1 MANRALCAAR
11 GGPNRGRARA
21 AIAPGVCHAAA
32 LQLWRRRCAWRR
44 CRCVAARLAG
54 SPWAALDGPCTLRSA
69 RGRRRRPAS
78 ARARQPTT
86 SQAGRRGCG
95 GPARVRAVAAVP
107 SQLAHVRAPARLR
120 EHGHAPR
127 ARQPAVL
134 QPCAPRAAVSAR
146 RRRLRE
152 ALRAKQCGRCLVRMH
167 SAHTPAPRITAHAR
181 GRVHKCAQLAAGQH
195 AGRRDRGAR
204 TGERG
209 AFGYTLFWARVSTGE
224 DGNTN
229 RHMATQY

>member
-152 ALRAKQCGRCLVRMH
+152 ALRAKQCGCCLVRMH
-167 SAHTPAPRITAHAR
+167 SAHTPAPRNTAHAR

-209 AFGYTLFWARVSTGE
+209 AFGYTLFWARVSS
-224 DGNTN
+224 
-229 RHMATQY
+229 A